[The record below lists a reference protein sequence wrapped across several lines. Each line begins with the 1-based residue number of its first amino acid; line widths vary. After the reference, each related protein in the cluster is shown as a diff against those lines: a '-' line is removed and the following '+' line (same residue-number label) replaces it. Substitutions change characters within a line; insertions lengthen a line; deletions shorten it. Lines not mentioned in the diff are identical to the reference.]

1 MNINTRIAYL
11 DVISDF
17 PGPLAFAVNATGALI
32 RLGFLDGDYPES
44 LKTVLTR
51 DGYVIERDESV
62 TAPVRAQLLEYCAG
76 TRRDFD
82 LPMAP
87 EGTEWQ
93 QQVWRALTSIPF
105 GETRTYGAIA
115 DELGRPGAARAVGRA
130 NAGNPIALVVP
141 CHRVIGANG
150 SLTGF
155 AGGTHI
161 KERLLSHESRVAGA
175 AAIE

>member
-1 MNINTRIAYL
+1 MNMNTRIAYL

-17 PGPLAFAVNATGALI
+17 PGPLAFAVNAAGALI
-32 RLGFLDGDYPES
+32 RLGFLDGNDPES
-44 LKTVLTR
+44 LETVLTR
-51 DGYVIERDESV
+51 DGYVVERDDTV
-62 TAPVRAQLLEYCAG
+62 TAPVRTQLLEYCSG
-76 TRRDFD
+76 TRQEFD
-82 LPMAP
+82 VPIAP

-93 QQVWRALTSIPF
+93 QQVWRALTGIPF
-105 GETRTYGAIA
+105 GETRTYGTIA
-115 DELGRPGAARAVGRA
+115 AELGRPSAARAVGRA

-161 KERLLSHESRVAGA
+161 KERLLSHESRVVGDAPTA
-175 AAIE
+175 